1 MTPTD
6 ILFYKDLT
14 SGWKVGEAPTP
25 ETIRQGTVRM
35 EEHPN
40 YEALIQKAKDAG
52 FEVRFSGEAS
62 MKWTKPYALDQNFV
76 RIEKILNVAA
86 GMRYLDLEHELGHIE
101 QFTTRFGDKVPPLEK
116 KIPLPS
122 GYRRDVDVL
131 AGILTSKQ
139 QIIVEYHNRL
149 VEFLRLYDRGVDVEI
164 LKEHAHGPDLDGED
178 GLDYWKNEYEWKALN
193 HCLSTSRIAWTE
205 KYFPELPEL
214 EKRYEQCT
222 QTIDAGQYTLH
233 LQYAQPK
240 NGGN

>member
-40 YEALIQKAKDAG
+40 YEALMQKAKDAG

-86 GMRYLDLEHELGHIE
+86 GMRYLDLEHELARTD

-214 EKRYEQCT
+214 EKRYKQAI
-222 QTIDAGQYTLH
+222 QIIDAGQYTTH
-233 LQYAQPK
+233 QEHDI
-240 NGGN
+240 